1 MINIKKNILTNNQI
15 KYLSYLISLVPAALI
30 AGAFIA
36 DLIAS
41 FCAIFF
47 LYISVKEKL
56 KIIYSYWIV
65 KLLILFCIYLILKS
79 IINSEEFHSILRS
92 FFYIRYVL
100 FSLLIC
106 YIYNLNPKFSKI
118 FFKILTLT
126 LITLSIHAYLIHF
139 FNFDLLRMNFNQINI
154 EQNFSLIY
162 NQWNVPFDYRISG
175 LFYSESVLGSY
186 VEKILPIYL
195 GLVFLNKKSAKYYLL
210 SIVFLFLIIIS
221 GERSSIALSILF
233 LITFFFTYETNLKG
247 KVNLILIFLLIFV
260 FVFSNPNLKK
270 RIVDNTFFN
279 ITEKIIHLNQDEEI
293 LKKDELNKLNKNDQF
308 FQNIYLFIKEKLKI
322 NIFSLGHQGHF
333 ISAFKIFINNPLFG
347 IGIKNFRY
355 ECKKPEYKDI
365 YSCTTHPHNTYM
377 QLLAETGIIGFLF
390 IFTIFTFL
398 SYKIF
403 TIIFFRKIR
412 KKLSNHFKCFLL
424 GVFINFW
431 PLVPTGSFF
440 NNWISICYFLSLGF
454 FLGEIYKNISQNKI

>member
-1 MINIKKNILTNNQI
+1 MIAT
-15 KYLSYLISLVPAALI
+15 
-30 AGAFIA
+30 
-36 DLIAS
+36 
-41 FCAIFF
+41 FCAIIF
-47 LYISVKEKL
+47 LYISAKEKL
-56 KIIYSYWIV
+56 RIIYSHWIV
-65 KLLILFCIYLILKS
+65 KLLILFCIYLIFKS
-79 IINSEEFHSILRS
+79 IINNEEFHSILRS
-92 FFYIRYVL
+92 IFYIRYVL

-126 LITLSIHAYLIHF
+126 LITLSIHAYLLHF
-139 FNFDLLRMNFNQINI
+139 FNFDLLKMNFNQIAI
-154 EQNFSLIY
+154 KQNFETIY
-162 NQWNVPFDYRISG
+162 NQWDVPFDYRVSG

-186 VEKILPIYL
+186 VEKILPIYF
-195 GLVFLNKKSAKYYLL
+195 GLIFLNKKSRKYYLL

-233 LITFFFTYETNLKG
+233 LTTFFFTYDSNLKA
-247 KVNLILIFLLIFV
+247 KVNFILIFLLIFI
-260 FVFSNPNLKK
+260 FIFSNPNLKR
-270 RIVDNTFFN
+270 RIVDNTIFN
-279 ITEKIIHLNQDEEI
+279 ITEKNIHSNQDEEI
-293 LKKDELNKLNKNDQF
+293 LKKDELNISDKNAQSN
-308 FQNIYLFIKEKLKI
+308 QSSYLFIKDKLKI

-347 IGIKNFRY
+347 VGIKNFRY

-390 IFTIFTFL
+390 IFTIFIFL

-403 TIIFFRKIR
+403 TIIFFRKIK
-412 KKLSNHFKCFLL
+412 KKLSNHYKCFLL

-431 PLVPTGSFF
+431 PFIPTGSFF

-454 FLGEIYKNISQNKI
+454 FLGEIYKTTIQNKI